1 MNTAFGSSLFLPGMG
16 TTGMGA
22 PRAVYLGLS
31 VRIGYRAM
39 LLGRQMMTA
48 ITSIMIQTSMKTVMP
63 QITPQSGLR
72 FCGFIHKGKNT
83 DNVNERKNSVYSHKL
98 MRIANCEKWNSQ
110 KLITH

>member
-1 MNTAFGSSLFLPGMG
+1 MG

-83 DNVNERKNSVYSHKL
+83 ADVNERNSHNKSIQPQVNENCQL
-98 MRIANCEKWNSQ
+98 REIAFSKI
-110 KLITH
+110 ITH

>member
-1 MNTAFGSSLFLPGMG
+1 MG

-83 DNVNERKNSVYSHKL
+83 DKL